1 MMRQYSMF
9 LVAMLFT
16 FVMFAGYSAY
26 DIMVVDLKP
35 HAKSPPS
42 FDFYHLT
49 RLVACVAA
57 SLFMVKSLP
66 RTGFDAAPQY
76 DESPKWLAALGV
88 TASALSLVFTMIFV
102 ASPQAFYALGV
113 EDSVVEWTSAILL
126 FVGCGAFLFASV
138 VLSGVRR
145 ERARTA
151 AVISLGMG
159 VFLFVLG
166 MEEVSW
172 FQRVIGY
179 DTPAAFAANQQQ
191 EFNLHNFKTVP
202 LEILYYTGAFGL
214 LFLLPFLLIP
224 VQARMPESLRVVA
237 PTKAVALAC
246 APMAALNWAMW
257 NILPIQV
264 AFWTGVFAMSVLA
277 ARRYR
282 AGDDMWKTYGFV
294 LLSLVIVQAV
304 FLALGSNLVRLW
316 GVTEYKEFYISVG
329 FFVFAVKVLAS
340 ARAFSARPHPQ

>member
-1 MMRQYSMF
+1 MF
-9 LVAMLFT
+9 LVALLVT
-16 FVMFAGYSAY
+16 LLMFAGFSAY

-35 HAKSPPS
+35 QAKSPPS

-49 RLVACVAA
+49 RVAA
-57 SLFMVKSLP
+57 SVAVSLFLVKSLP
-66 RTGFDAAPQY
+66 RTAFATAPQY

-88 TASALSLVFTMIFV
+88 TASALSVVFTMIFV

-113 EDSVVEWTSAILL
+113 EDSLIEWSSAILL
-126 FVGCGAFLFASV
+126 FAGCGIFLYASV
-138 VLSGVRR
+138 VLSGVSR

-159 VFLFVLG
+159 MLLFFLG

-179 DTPAAFAANQQQ
+179 DTPAAFSANQQQ

-202 LEILYYTGAFGL
+202 LEILYYSGTFGM

-224 VQARMPESLRVVA
+224 VQGRMAESLRVVA
-237 PTKAVALAC
+237 PTKVVALAC
-246 APMAALNWAMW
+246 APMAALNWGMW

-264 AFWTGVFAMSVLA
+264 AFWTGVCVMSFLA
-277 ARRYR
+277 VRRYR
-282 AGDDMWKTYGFV
+282 GGDDMWKTYGFV
-294 LLSLVIVQAV
+294 LLCLLFVQAV
-304 FLALGSNLVRLW
+304 FLALGSNLIRLW

-329 FFVFAVKVLAS
+329 FFVFAAKVLVS
-340 ARAFSARPHPQ
+340 ARAFAARPDPQ

>member
-1 MMRQYSMF
+1 MMRQYSLF
-9 LVAMLFT
+9 LVALLVT
-16 FVMFAGYSAY
+16 FVMFGVYSAY

-42 FDFYHLT
+42 FDFYHMT
-49 RLVACVAA
+49 RLVASVAV
-57 SLFMVKSLP
+57 SLFLVKSLP
-66 RTGFDAAPQY
+66 RTAFDTDPQY
-76 DESPKWLAALGV
+76 NENSGPLAALGV
-88 TASALSLVFTMIFV
+88 TASALSVVFTMIFV

-113 EDSVVEWTSAILL
+113 EDSLIEWSSALLL
-126 FVGCGAFLFASV
+126 FAGCGIFLYASV
-138 VLSGVRR
+138 VLFGVKR

-159 VFLFVLG
+159 VFLFFLG

-179 DTPAAFAANQQQ
+179 DTPAAFSTNQQQ

-202 LEILYYTGAFGL
+202 LEILYYSGAFGL

-224 VQARMPESLRVVA
+224 VQAKMPESLRVVA
-237 PTKAVALAC
+237 PTKVVALAC
-246 APMAALNWAMW
+246 APMAALNWGMW

-264 AFWTGVFAMSVLA
+264 AFWTGAAVMSFLA
-277 ARRYR
+277 VRRYR
-282 AGDDMWKTYGFV
+282 GGDDMWKTYGFV
-294 LLSLVIVQAV
+294 LACLLFVQAV

-329 FFVFAVKVLAS
+329 FFVFAVKVLLS
-340 ARAFSARPHPQ
+340 ARTLRTRPHPQ